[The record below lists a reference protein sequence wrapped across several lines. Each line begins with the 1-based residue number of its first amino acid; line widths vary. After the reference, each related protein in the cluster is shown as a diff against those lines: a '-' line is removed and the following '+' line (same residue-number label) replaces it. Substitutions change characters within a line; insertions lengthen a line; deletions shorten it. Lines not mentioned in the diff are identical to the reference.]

1 MAIAYVGQSSYR
13 ATSAS
18 LSWSYTTGNGSDSC
32 LMVMVS
38 ATPGGDPTGVTW
50 NGQAFS
56 LVLKKLGVGGTN
68 LGCSL
73 WVLKGPA
80 ANTTANVVVTMSASV
95 LASAC
100 VAEYTG
106 VNQTTPTGATSVA
119 NTFTSAPWS
128 TTLTVSASPSP
139 WVIAATATNGALT
152 ATSPLV
158 KRSSPNL
165 DPQNGTLA
173 DSNGDVSAGTYTA
186 AWSANS
192 HGFDAWTQILAEL
205 LPAVNLKFDTLVVG
219 GGGGGGGNVGGGGG
233 GGSVE
238 VNNSLA
244 LASGTSYA
252 VVVGTGGARGNGSG
266 TPGAKGANSTFA
278 GITAYGGG
286 GGAGYQGASL
296 TGGSGGGGSSAY
308 ATGASAGS
316 GSNVFAGG
324 NGLNGGGLVVI
335 GGGGGGASAAGAN
348 GVNGQAGKGGDG
360 YSSAITGATVV
371 YGGGGGAGGYGPGGQ
386 NGGAG
391 GSGGGGT
398 GGTGANAVGGDG
410 TANTGGGGGGGA
422 GGGGGTGGGIGG
434 SGVVIV
440 RYQTAAAKT
449 LGTGGTIT
457 TSGSYTIHTFTAD
470 GTFVAPTAAGLA
482 GLSSAF
488 FRRRRR

>member
-56 LVLKKLGVGGTN
+56 LVLKKIGVGGAN

-95 LASAC
+95 LTSAC

-106 VNQTTPTGATSVA
+106 VNQTTPTGASSVA
-119 NTFTSAPWS
+119 NTFSYAPFS
-128 TTLTVSASPSP
+128 STLTVSASPSP
-139 WVIAATATNGALT
+139 WVIAATATNGVLT

-205 LPAVNLKFDTLVVG
+205 LPAVKLKFDTLVVG

-238 VNNSLA
+238 VNNNLA

-252 VVVGTGGARGNGSG
+252 VVVGNGGAGGAGGGGRGTTGD
-266 TPGAKGANSTFA
+266 NSTFA

-286 GGAGYQGASL
+286 GGAGYSATALS
-296 TGGSGGGGSSAY
+296 GGSGGGGSSGQ
-308 ATGASAGS
+308 TTKGSAGS
-316 GSNVFAGG
+316 GSNVTAGG
-324 NGLNGGGLVVI
+324 NGYNGGGIAVAA
-335 GGGGGGASAAGAN
+335 GGGGGASAAGAN

-360 YSSAITGATVV
+360 YSSAISGATTA
-371 YGGGGGAGGYGPGGQ
+371 YGGGGGGGGYGPGGQ
-386 NGGAG
+386 LGGAG
-391 GSGGGGT
+391 GSGGGGL
-398 GGTGANAVGGDG
+398 GGTVANGAGVAG
-410 TANTGGGGGGGA
+410 TANTGGGGGGG
-422 GGGGGTGGGIGG
+422 GGGGTGGGGQGG